1 MATVPDKIVSWPR
14 KLAQYALCIPGG
26 FMLLGAFATY
36 ASNPGS
42 AILAGI
48 FGGGLFIAG
57 ASIKTTYRLK
67 GGRAN
72 YE

>member
-1 MATVPDKIVSWPR
+1 MANIPDRIVSWPR
-14 KLAQYALCIPGG
+14 RLAQLALCIPGG

-42 AILAGI
+42 AIVAGI

-57 ASIKTTYRLK
+57 ACIKTTYRLK
-67 GGRAN
+67 GGKAV

>member
-1 MATVPDKIVSWPR
+1 MANVPDKIVSIPR
-14 KLAQYALCIPGG
+14 KIAQYTLCIPGG
-26 FMLLGAFATY
+26 LMLLSAFATY

-42 AILAGI
+42 AIVAGI